1 MTQLSFTETNGVYI
15 ATATVNSDFN
25 IHIETHKSC
34 GISIEISTVENK
46 NFANKFGQ
54 IIENNVFDKDFHA
67 AVYPKYVRIIVKDI
81 PKANTCYI
89 TENS

>member
-1 MTQLSFTETNGVYI
+1 MTQLTFVKTDGVYI

-46 NFANKFGQ
+46 NFANKFG
-54 IIENNVFDKDFHA
+54 
-67 AVYPKYVRIIVKDI
+67 
-81 PKANTCYI
+81 
-89 TENS
+89 